1 MFIVLAYIVLC
12 VAIMLIARRRNR
24 DPIGWLFIAIIITPL
39 LAGILLFALPI
50 WEEDTR
56 PIDPRSGL
64 RIDPPDRG
72 KEMIRKMGQGP
83 QAGDEPQ
90 LLTEDRLL
98 PGKRPTQPSRRMSQ
112 GPHAGDEPQLLTE
125 GTLLPGELPTRP
137 SRRYERSKAW
147 ALFPLSIIF
156 AVIAFLAAAVVENH
170 ERSAELDPP
179 SSKAEKQDD
188 SKRDHADSSVQQA
201 QRQMREQAAEE
212 AGVPLPLHRPD
223 NNDRTAGKSST
234 QTKSEGSSEDERGY
248 CSTTNLIV
256 KKFIA
261 ARWGADPSIYR
272 SAGPCLVTGKGPYR
286 RVAFAYSTPITRK
299 NRSEPVSYTA
309 IVAHD
314 AARNRYHLCQ
324 LTIQDGKT
332 YWPNKGAICSKGGW
346 E

>member
-1 MFIVLAYIVLC
+1 MSIVLAYIVLC

-24 DPIGWLFIAIIITPL
+24 DPIGWLFIAILISPL

-98 PGKRPTQPSRRMSQ
+98 PGERPTPPPGRMGQ

-125 GTLLPGELPTRP
+125 GRLLPGEQPTP
-137 SRRYERSKAW
+137 PPRRYERSKAW

-156 AVIAFLAAAVVENH
+156 AVISVLAAAVVEHH

-179 SSKAEKQDD
+179 STKAEEQDE
-188 SKRDHADSSVQQA
+188 STRDRPDSSVQHA

-223 NNDRTAGKSST
+223 NIDRTAGKSSK
-234 QTKSEGSSEDERGY
+234 QTKSERSSADKRGF

-261 ARWGADPSIYR
+261 ARWGVDRSTLQ
-272 SAGPCLVTGKGPYR
+272 SAGPCLVTGEGPYR
-286 RVAFAYSTPITRK
+286 TVDYAYSNPLTRK
-299 NRSEPVSYTA
+299 NGSEPVSYTA
-309 IVAHD
+309 IVAHEPVRD
-314 AARNRYHLCQ
+314 RYHVCQ
-324 LTIQDGKT
+324 LTFKDGKT
-332 YWPNKGAICSKGGW
+332 YWPNKGAICTQGRDK
-346 E
+346 